1 MRHAALTFI
10 LCLALAS
17 PGLSQ
22 EDKKTDDLK
31 PTDPD
36 TGESTVQ
43 ERTLGLLPNPFE
55 RKGVKF
61 AITYIGEVLGNT
73 SGGLKRGSVYED
85 RINFA
90 ADVDFE
96 KLIGL
101 KQLTFHA
108 NVFQI
113 DGGGLSRGALHNF
126 MVVSGIEAIPT
137 SRLYEIW
144 FEQKFGSHLALRAGQ
159 LAADYEFMTAK

>member
-1 MRHAALTFI
+1 MRSAVLT
-10 LCLALAS
+10 LATYLLVAS
-17 PGLSQ
+17 PGFAQ

-36 TGESTVQ
+36 TGESTVE
-43 ERTLGLLPNPFE
+43 ERTLGLLPIPWEKN
-55 RKGVKF
+55 GVKF
-61 AITYIGEVLGNT
+61 AITYIGEVLGNS
-73 SGGLKRGSVYED
+73 SGGLKRGSIYED

-90 ADVDFE
+90 ADIDFE
-96 KLIGL
+96 KLTGL

-113 DGGGLSRGALHNF
+113 DGGGLSRGALYNF

-137 SRLYEIW
+137 SRLYEMW
-144 FEQKFGSHLALRAGQ
+144 FEQKWGTKLAI
-159 LAADYEFMTAK
+159 